1 MDYQNQPQFTSEVC
15 YDLSLHK
22 EYVSLA
28 RSSYGR
34 NILFQ
39 IISLFCALSILA
51 QFPHDYPVIAFLAF
65 SVFVIIV
72 NLVRYYKNKDGGVMY
87 RQILYKNEGKAP
99 HHFLSFEADCIHS
112 KNLDTGRERVHG
124 YEHIVSLMESKNL
137 LVPVLDVN
145 LILFID
151 KRTLTGGSRDELV
164 AFLRANCPKLKK
176 RIATGLLGRIMNYLM
191 LTAIIVG
198 SIWGCAIVLRV
209 PEKLSG
215 QISNDMSYQ
224 EIAAELEELDIHID
238 PAIIEELTQYEAE
251 YFDGNPFLYYDYPK
265 ALNLLCWAGQADYEE
280 DVFYSAPGI
289 EAFDWRVVPS
299 TSGVYWFDTEVINLD
314 SIYTDFL
321 ICVDAMDEELAFTN
335 ITENYGGVSFLS
347 GTGTVSLSFDYLDEH
362 YELEAEFN
370 DDWFDTDMLFA
381 VGRILAADSDP
392 HDLWFT
398 TDQGQGL
405 LLYYGT
411 ADQVAALAQ
420 KTGIAFYD
428 TVHMTIGH

>member
-1 MDYQNQPQFTSEVC
+1 MDYQNQSQFTSEVC
-15 YDLSLHK
+15 YDLALHK
-22 EYVSLA
+22 EYFRLA
-28 RSSYGR
+28 INSQRRTNLMS
-34 NILFQ
+34 
-39 IISLFCALSILA
+39 
-51 QFPHDYPVIAFLAF
+51 
-65 SVFVIIV
+65 IIV
-72 NLVRYYKNKDGGVMY
+72 LMSTAYLVSQFSSTSSIIMFWLLTAYTIILQLVQHRKNKDGGVLY
-87 RQILYKNEGKAP
+87 RQFLYPNDGKP
-99 HHFLSFEADCIHS
+99 LHYSLSFEVDGIHQ
-112 KNLDTGRERVHG
+112 KNADTGNEKVHG
-124 YEHIVSLMESKNL
+124 YEHIVSLMESTNML
-137 LVPVLDVN
+137 IPVLDVN

-176 RIATGLLGRIMNYLM
+176 RIATGRLGHILQV
-191 LTAIIVG
+191 LILIAFAVG
-198 SIWGCAIVLRV
+198 MILSCAIVLRV

-215 QISNDMSYQ
+215 QISNRMSYE

-238 PAIIEELTQYEAE
+238 PAVIEEITQYEAE
-251 YFDGNPFLYYDYPK
+251 YFDDNPLLYYDYPK

-289 EAFDWRVVPS
+289 KAFDWRVVPS
-299 TSGVYWFDTEVINLD
+299 TSGVYWFDTEVINLA

-362 YELEAEFN
+362 YALEAEFN
-370 DDWFDTDMLFA
+370 GDWFDTDMLFA

-392 HDLWFT
+392 QELWFT
-398 TDQGQGL
+398 HDQGQGL

-411 ADQVAALAQ
+411 EAQAAALEQ

-428 TVHMTIGH
+428 TVHMTMGH

>member
-1 MDYQNQPQFTSEVC
+1 MEYQNHPRFTSEVY

-22 EYVSLA
+22 EYLRVA

-39 IISLFCALSILA
+39 FISLLCALYILA
-51 QFPHDYPVIAFLAF
+51 QFPHNYPVILFLII
-65 SVFVIIV
+65 SVFVIITNV
-72 NLVRYYKNKDGGVMY
+72 VRYSKNKDGDVMY
-87 RQILYKNEGKAP
+87 RQILYQNDGKPP
-99 HHFLSFEADCIHS
+99 HQFRSFEADGIHS
-112 KNLDTGRERVHG
+112 KNLDTGRERVDG

-137 LVPVLDVN
+137 LILVLDVN
-145 LILFID
+145 MVVDID

-176 RIATGLLGRIMNYLM
+176 RISTGLLGRILNYLM
-191 LTAIIVG
+191 LTAILVG
-198 SIWGCAIVLRV
+198 SIWGCAVLLQI
-209 PEKLSG
+209 PETLSG
-215 QISNDMSYQ
+215 QVTNRTSYE

-238 PAIIEELTQYEAE
+238 PAVIEEITQYEAE
-251 YFDGNPFLYYDYPK
+251 YFDDNQLLYYDYPK

-321 ICVDAMDEELAFTN
+321 VCVDAMDEELTFSN
-335 ITENYGGVSFLS
+335 IREDYSRVSFLS
-347 GTGTVSLSFDYLDEH
+347 GTGTVCFSFDYLGEH

-370 DDWFDTDMLFA
+370 GDWFDTDMLFA
-381 VGRILAADSDP
+381 VGRILAADNDP
-392 HDLWFT
+392 QELWFAH
-398 TDQGQGL
+398 DQGQGL

-411 ADQVAALAQ
+411 EEQAAALEQ

-428 TVHMTIGH
+428 TVHMTMGH

>member
-1 MDYQNQPQFTSEVC
+1 MDYQNQSQFTSEVC

-22 EYVSLA
+22 EYFRLAINSQRRNNLMSIVVLMSTAYLVSQF
-28 RSSYGR
+28 SSTSSIIMFWLLTAYAI
-34 NILFQ
+34 ILQ
-39 IISLFCALSILA
+39 
-51 QFPHDYPVIAFLAF
+51 
-65 SVFVIIV
+65 
-72 NLVRYYKNKDGGVMY
+72 LVQHHKNKDGGVLY
-87 RQILYKNEGKAP
+87 RQFLYPNDGKP
-99 HHFLSFEADCIHS
+99 LHYSLSFEADGIHQ
-112 KNLDTGRERVHG
+112 KNADTGNEKVHG
-124 YEHIVSLMESKNL
+124 YEHIVSLMESTNML
-137 LVPVLDVN
+137 IPVLDVN

-238 PAIIEELTQYEAE
+238 PAVIEEITQYETE
-251 YFDGNPFLYYDYPK
+251 YFDDNPLLYYDYPK

-370 DDWFDTDMLFA
+370 GDWFDTDMLFA

-398 TDQGQGL
+398 TDLGQGL

-411 ADQVAALAQ
+411 EEQVTALEQ
-420 KTGIAFYD
+420 KTGITFYD
-428 TVHMTIGH
+428 TVHMSMGH